1 MKALLMK
8 DCCVLWRRMR
18 IFLLLV
24 LVFSAVPGVFQNTFA
39 ITYAAMIPY
48 AVFSVDETSKWDT
61 LASMMPYSAKDM
73 VLSKYLLGGI
83 TLMAALVSTLV
94 LSRLVGIFTGAEAT
108 PIHILLAAACVSVL
122 LIDLTLPMVFHFGV
136 EKARLTMVLLI
147 AGVCGSAGALS
158 GMVDSSALQRFSPGF
173 ALLPIAAVAATCVS
187 IPLSV
192 RMYKGRDQ

>member
-18 IFLLLV
+18 TFLLLV
-24 LVFSAVPGVFQNTFA
+24 LVFSAIPGVFQNTFA
-39 ITYAAMIPY
+39 ITYAAMLPY

-61 LASMMPYSAKDM
+61 LASMMPYSVKDT

-94 LSRLVGIFTGAEAT
+94 LSRLVGAFTGAEAT
-108 PIHILLAAACVSVL
+108 PIHILMAASCVS
-122 LIDLTLPMVFHFGV
+122 
-136 EKARLTMVLLI
+136 VLLI

-158 GMVDSSALQRFSPGF
+158 GMVDSSALQRFSLGF
-173 ALLPIAAVAATCVS
+173 ALLPIAAVAATCIS

-192 RMYKGRDQ
+192 RMYKGRE